1 MRGTGRLLALFVA
14 AALVSACAATVPEGK
29 LDLAE
34 GEAALDEL
42 FTARS
47 ERVLMQ
53 ASDGTTT
60 TATLTAGGTPVGAD
74 GQPLVGVQT
83 SEGLIWMTQAQLDQ
97 FIALKRAEAARLA
110 RTMSPYGTQFTAAPQ
125 TVATATPDASP
136 SPPKRAAI
144 PGGFDRYVAPGLE
157 FSIGPR
163 GFDNAD
169 GSFDCVLTFDDG
181 PHHSNDAEIFDIL
194 DARGVRATF
203 FFLGEKVQANPTTAL
218 TAVNRGHEVGYH
230 SWDHKNLRA
239 ESRETVAED
248 FRRGMGAFTAL
259 GLQPAFFRPPFGNY
273 NAGILEEAN
282 AYGLTTVNWT
292 NDSLDWQIKDAE
304 GIVQRVL
311 SLSAPGDIVLLHS
324 IHGRS
329 VDALPTIID
338 GLRERGCR
346 FTSLQSWVTRA
357 TT

>member
-1 MRGTGRLLALFVA
+1 MGRLLAMLA
-14 AALVSACAATVPEGK
+14 ATALVSACAATAPEGK
-29 LDLAE
+29 LDPAE
-34 GEAALDEL
+34 AEAAINEL
-42 FTARS
+42 FTAQG

-53 ASDGTTT
+53 ASDSAAAPS
-60 TATLTAGGTPVGAD
+60 TATGAPVGPD
-74 GQPLVGVQT
+74 EQPLVGVQT
-83 SEGLIWMTQAQLDQ
+83 SDGLIWMTQAQLDQ
-97 FIALKRAEAARLA
+97 FIAQTRIEAAALA
-110 RTMSPYGTQFTAAPQ
+110 RRVNAYGTQPAAGAQ
-125 TVATATPDASP
+125 AVAASPTEATPAHLA
-136 SPPKRAAI
+136 RAAI
-144 PGGFDRYVAPGLE
+144 PGGFERYVAPGLE

-163 GFDNAD
+163 DFRNVD

-181 PHHSNDAEIFDIL
+181 PHHSNDATIYDIL
-194 DARGVRATF
+194 DAKGIRATF
-203 FFLGEKVQANPTTAL
+203 FFLGEQVQANPTTAL

-273 NAGILEEAN
+273 NAGILEEAA

-324 IHGRS
+324 IHERT
-329 VDALPTIID
+329 VEALPVIID

-346 FTSLQSWVTRA
+346 FTSLETWVARA
-357 TT
+357 TS

>member
-1 MRGTGRLLALFVA
+1 MGRLLAMLA
-14 AALVSACAATVPEGK
+14 ATALVSACAATAPEGK
-29 LDLAE
+29 LDPAE
-34 GEAALDEL
+34 AEAAINEL
-42 FTARS
+42 FTAQG

-53 ASDGTTT
+53 ASDSAAAPS
-60 TATLTAGGTPVGAD
+60 TATGAPVGPD
-74 GQPLVGVQT
+74 GQPMVGVQT
-83 SEGLIWMTQAQLDQ
+83 SDGLIWMTHAQLDQ

-110 RTMSPYGTQFTAAPQ
+110 RTMSPYGTQFTVAPQ
-125 TVATATPDASP
+125 TVATATPDPSP
-136 SPPKRAAI
+136 SPSKRAAI

-163 GFDNAD
+163 DFRNAD

-181 PHHSNDAEIFDIL
+181 PHHSNDATIYDIL
-194 DARGVRATF
+194 DAKGIRATF
-203 FFLGEKVQANPTTAL
+203 FFLGEQVQANPTTAL

-239 ESRETVAED
+239 ESRETVTED
-248 FRRGMGAFTAL
+248 FRRGVGAFTAL

-273 NAGILEEAN
+273 NAGILEEA
-282 AYGLTTVNWT
+282 ATYGLTTVNWT

-324 IHGRS
+324 IHERT
-329 VDALPTIID
+329 VEALPAIID

-346 FTSLQSWVTRA
+346 FTSLETWVARA
-357 TT
+357 TS

>member
-1 MRGTGRLLALFVA
+1 MGSLLTLLIAT
-14 AALVSACAATVPEGK
+14 ALVSACAATAPEGK
-29 LDLAE
+29 LDPAE
-34 GEAALDEL
+34 AEAAMNEL
-42 FTARS
+42 FTAQG

-53 ASDGTTT
+53 AGDGSTTI
-60 TATLTAGGTPVGAD
+60 TAPSAATGAPVGPD

-83 SEGLIWMTQAQLDQ
+83 SDGLIWMTQAQLDQ
-97 FIALKRAEAARLA
+97 FIAQKRIEAAALA
-110 RTMSPYGTQFTAAPQ
+110 Q
-125 TVATATPDASP
+125 TVNAYGAQPTTAGPTAVVSTTEATPAQP
-136 SPPKRAAI
+136 ARAAI

-163 GFDNAD
+163 GFRNAD

-181 PHHSNDAEIFDIL
+181 PHHSHDAAIYDIL
-194 DARGVRATF
+194 DAKGIRATF

-218 TAVNRGHEVGYH
+218 TAINRGHEVGYH

-273 NAGILEEAN
+273 NAGILEEAA

-292 NDSLDWQIKDAE
+292 NDSLDWQIKEPDS
-304 GIVQRVL
+304 IVQRVL
-311 SLSAPGDIVLLHS
+311 NLSAPGDIVLLHS

-329 VDALPTIID
+329 VEALPAIID

-346 FTSLQSWVTRA
+346 FTSLETWVSRA
-357 TT
+357 TS

>member
-1 MRGTGRLLALFVA
+1 MGRLLAMLA
-14 AALVSACAATVPEGK
+14 ATALVSACAATAPERK
-29 LDLAE
+29 LDPAE
-34 GEAALDEL
+34 AEAAINEL
-42 FTARS
+42 FTAQG

-53 ASDGTTT
+53 ASDGTKT
-60 TATLTAGGTPVGAD
+60 TATLTADGAPVGAD

-125 TVATATPDASP
+125 TVAAATTDASP

-163 GFDNAD
+163 DFRNAD

-181 PHHSNDAEIFDIL
+181 PHHSNDAAIYDIL
-194 DARGVRATF
+194 DAKGIRATF
-203 FFLGEKVQANPTTAL
+203 FFLGEQVQANPTTAL

-273 NAGILEEAN
+273 NAGILEEA
-282 AYGLTTVNWT
+282 ATFGLTTVNWT

-324 IHGRS
+324 IHERT
-329 VDALPTIID
+329 VEALPAIID

-346 FTSLQSWVTRA
+346 FTSLETWVARA

>member
-1 MRGTGRLLALFVA
+1 MGRLLAMLAA
-14 AALVSACAATVPEGK
+14 AALVSACAATAPEGK
-29 LDLAE
+29 LDPAE
-34 GEAALDEL
+34 AEAAINEL
-42 FTARS
+42 FTAQG

-53 ASDGTTT
+53 AGDGSSAVA
-60 TATLTAGGTPVGAD
+60 ATSAGTGAPVGPD
-74 GQPLVGVQT
+74 GQPLVGVRT
-83 SEGLIWMTQAQLDQ
+83 SDGLIWMTQAQLYQ
-97 FIALKRAEAARLA
+97 FIAQKRIEAAALA
-110 RTMSPYGTQFTAAPQ
+110 Q
-125 TVATATPDASP
+125 TVNAYGAQPAAAAASIATSPIEATPTQQPA
-136 SPPKRAAI
+136 RAAI

-163 GFDNAD
+163 DFRNAD

-181 PHHSNDAEIFDIL
+181 PHHSHDAAIYDIL
-194 DARGVRATF
+194 DAKGIRATF
-203 FFLGEKVQANPTTAL
+203 FFLGEKLQANPTTAL

-273 NAGILEEAN
+273 NAGILEEAA

-292 NDSLDWQIKDAE
+292 NDSLDWQIKEPDS
-304 GIVQRVL
+304 IVQRVL

-324 IHGRS
+324 IHERT
-329 VDALPTIID
+329 VKALPAIID

-346 FTSLQSWVTRA
+346 FTSLETWVARA
-357 TT
+357 TL